1 MAQAVGKAGSSLGE
15 PSKSEQ
21 KCWDKLWAPS
31 PSAFSNGGGMGGGV
45 QCDEKESN
53 GFAALAGSLAL
64 PGCDVR
70 RGDGPTRLLVTY
82 TWLWLA
88 DDRDE

>member
-64 PGCDVR
+64 PGCERPTWR
-70 RGDGPTRLLVTY
+70 RANQASRHIHMAVVGR
-82 TWLWLA
+82 
-88 DDRDE
+88 